1 MPTLTFLNLPKEKQD
16 TIIEA
21 SIKEF
26 KRVLLK
32 DASINKIIKDANI
45 PRGSFYNYF
54 EDINDLYI
62 YSISKYKQ
70 RFVKIFNEALKKTN
84 GDLVETTK
92 TIYDKIVIDCTKNEH
107 KQLMKNIFLNINYNI
122 TIKNRIECDMLN
134 DRFKVLELLEK
145 IDKTKLNIKEDEE
158 LLDIIDIIISVA
170 MHGLIEVFLNNRNP
184 EEIRN
189 KISNQLEILKRGI
202 YKEDKWEHSLDT

>member
-202 YKEDKWEHSLDT
+202 YKEDK

>member
-92 TIYDKIVIDCTKNEH
+92 AIYDKIVIDCTKTEH

-122 TIKNRIECDMLN
+122 TIKNRIECDALN
-134 DRFKVLELLEK
+134 DKFKVLELLEK

-202 YKEDKWEHSLDT
+202 YKEDK

>member
-70 RFVKIFNEALKKTN
+70 RFIKIFDESLKQKQ

-92 TIYDKIVIDCTKNEH
+92 TIYDKIVIDCTKDEH
-107 KQLMKNIFLNINYNI
+107 KQLMKNIFLNLNYNI
-122 TIKNRIECDMLN
+122 TIKNKIECDALN

-145 IDKTKLNIKEDEE
+145 VDKTKLNIKEDEE
-158 LLDIIDIIISVA
+158 LLDIIDIIISVT

-189 KISNQLEILKRGI
+189 KISSQLEILKRGI
-202 YKEDKWEHSLDT
+202 YKEDK